1 MKNLLEQLSSEH
13 LATLTEARTKYP
25 SSISA
30 LMKELENNYF
40 WIYLTY
46 NDVITLTSH
55 LNVNS
60 YDPTAISN
68 IFKNK

>member
-13 LATLTEARTKYP
+13 MAILLEARTKYP

-30 LMKELENNYF
+30 LMKELENNYY

-55 LNVNS
+55 LGVNS
-60 YDPTAISN
+60 YDPTSISN
-68 IFKNK
+68 IFENK